1 MLLMAGRACQP
12 SVWEQDSRVE
22 LYRNK
27 WLSRCHPSL
36 GRGHLATLYHLPFT
50 GWGAADG
57 EPKSYKDSLFKDS
70 VSIFLSCKRLKEKKL
85 WFSRPAGAQQLVR
98 SVTAT

>member
-1 MLLMAGRACQP
+1 MAEQVSSFSGKRAP
-12 SVWEQDSRVE
+12 GYLVSPI
-22 LYRNK
+22 
-27 WLSRCHPSL
+27 LSR
-36 GRGHLATLYHLPFT
+36 HLPFT

-57 EPKSYKDSLFKDS
+57 EPKSYKDDLPLHSLFKDS